1 MTTETFCPIPGYSPF
16 CIWYSYHRDYLKPL
30 SLQVSSSPQ
39 PTCGSS
45 LLGEV
50 EAASLFTS
58 RPTLLKRVYSST
70 SPLPEIIG
78 CWAGGVPLAQDQ
90 ILAGVQ
96 GSYPG
101 QSLLTSIYLHRLFY
115 QITYLKN
122 GLYRGRSRSRTAMS
136 AKGGVRSLLAKFE
149 NNQSNSTSPHSRGLS
164 PGTPDA
170 GGQVRPLSN
179 VRANFVVVREE
190 FGQGSILG
198 LRKSENSQDVKGS
211 AADDGDVNRKPV
223 TISSEN
229 AEAVDLASSS
239 PSQNS
244 HPGTDGLQHNGVD
257 NVQRPSGRQP
267 GRNGT
272 AEEPPANQSST
283 PENASTPASVGQKI
297 KQTSQATEK
306 KDTPLPKK
314 TSTSKTV
321 TKRPSTIS
329 IDNKN
334 ASKSALIQDLKTPTL
349 KTPEAPGFRI
359 SEARQS
365 DKPSQPRDT
374 KEPVKATTKKPSSC
388 PPPDSRGNSK
398 RSIAYS
404 SPNHNSQTKA
414 PAQAARLSAS
424 MAVPTASSITKTG
437 NPPQSLSRGNLASSG
452 LSRKPSVLLGAKTE
466 PSSRLTAA
474 TTTSLRRQPSR
485 QSLPAQPPLERPRS
499 RVSVTSTRAPDET
512 FLARMMRPTA
522 SSANK
527 MHEKVEPRS
536 PPKSVKVLRPPKK
549 SSDKVDNHD
558 QKSPKA
564 SDLQAK
570 KDHGVSKP
578 QTPIAFAVQAI
589 SPEVPSGTTVQELET
604 VSGGSVAA
612 PMLDASEIVQ
622 VQTPLDAREGAYCGP
637 AADTSTDVNLELPVT
652 ITEDKQSVEF
662 TAELSTGEQQVKP
675 VADSSDVTTQ
685 CVADIPV
692 DEAVTLPVNHLDE
705 QEASSLTEAP
715 TDPLDEAPADTEN
728 TPAHSGPTPD
738 HQV

>member
-1 MTTETFCPIPGYSPF
+1 
-16 CIWYSYHRDYLKPL
+16 
-30 SLQVSSSPQ
+30 
-39 PTCGSS
+39 
-45 LLGEV
+45 
-50 EAASLFTS
+50 
-58 RPTLLKRVYSST
+58 
-70 SPLPEIIG
+70 
-78 CWAGGVPLAQDQ
+78 
-90 ILAGVQ
+90 
-96 GSYPG
+96 
-101 QSLLTSIYLHRLFY
+101 
-115 QITYLKN
+115 
-122 GLYRGRSRSRTAMS
+122 MS

-198 LRKSENSQDVKGS
+198 LRKSENSQDVKGG

-244 HPGTDGLQHNGVD
+244 HSGTCGLQQNGVD
-257 NVQRPSGRQP
+257 NTQRPFGRQP

-283 PENASTPASVGQKI
+283 PENASAPALVGQKI

-306 KDTPLPKK
+306 KDAAPPKK
-314 TSTSKTV
+314 TSTSKTA

-334 ASKSALIQDLKTPTL
+334 ASKSALIQDLKTPAL
-349 KTPEAPGFRI
+349 KTPETPGFRT
-359 SEARQS
+359 SEAKQS
-365 DKPSQPRDT
+365 DKPAQPKDT
-374 KEPVKATTKKPSSC
+374 KESVKATTKKPSSC

-398 RSIAYS
+398 KSITYS
-404 SPNHNSQTKA
+404 SPSHNSQTKA

-424 MAVPTASSITKTG
+424 ITASSITKMG

-466 PSSRLTAA
+466 LSSRLTAA

-499 RVSVTSTRAPDET
+499 RVSVASTRAPDET

-536 PPKSVKVLRPPKK
+536 SPKSVKALRPPKK

-578 QTPIAFAVQAI
+578 QTPIAFVVQAI
-589 SPEVPSGTTVQELET
+589 SPEVPSGTTVQEPET
-604 VSGGSVAA
+604 VSGGPVAA
-612 PMLDASEIVQ
+612 PVLDASEIVQ

-637 AADTSTDVNLELPVT
+637 AADTSTNVNLELPVT

-662 TAELSTGEQQVKP
+662 AAELSPGEQQAKP
-675 VADSSDVTTQ
+675 VANPSDVATQ
-685 CVADIPV
+685 CAPDIPV
-692 DEAVTLPVNHLDE
+692 DEAVTLPVGHLDE
-705 QEASSLTEAP
+705 TQEASSLTEAPTEAP

-728 TPAHSGPTPD
+728 TSAHSEPTPSD